1 MRTRGRIAAA
11 LAAVAV
17 VAAVPSST
25 AALPPASASLG
36 RACASPGDI
45 ASVRSAGR
53 DVRLVC
59 AGNGSSARWR
69 RATPSDGA
77 GASLLVGKASAFVP
91 MARAVKLQNARCM
104 VVLERGKPVAEW
116 RFFGHGPATREE
128 VASVTKSFAGALVG
142 IAQTKGLLQ
151 IDQPASTWITE
162 WSGTASAGVTVR
174 HLLAMT
180 SGRTEMNVVSAPND
194 LRGAVLA
201 TSQNVRVP
209 GARWSYHNASSQALE
224 LVLSRATG
232 ESVVAFAQRELFD
245 PLGLSASFTLDP
257 YGVPGLYAGIQATC
271 SDVAKLVQLYLDGG
285 TWNGRRIIDAA
296 YVADS
301 LSPQVTGS
309 GPNTQMNGA
318 YGLQW
323 WLNAAAPAVAGAG
336 SPQFAPGPMHPGLP
350 PDVFWVSGACHQ
362 LGAGIPGTRQ
372 VVVVLRPGC
381 RTVQDAQIAQ
391 TVSAPQTTFFA
402 ELAAALSR
410 QRG

>member
-1 MRTRGRIAAA
+1 
-11 LAAVAV
+11 
-17 VAAVPSST
+17 
-25 AALPPASASLG
+25 
-36 RACASPGDI
+36 
-45 ASVRSAGR
+45 
-53 DVRLVC
+53 
-59 AGNGSSARWR
+59 
-69 RATPSDGA
+69 
-77 GASLLVGKASAFVP
+77 

-104 VVLERGKPVAEW
+104 TVLERGRPVAEW
-116 RFFGHGPATREE
+116 RFFGHGPSSREE

-162 WSGTASAGVTVR
+162 WSGTASAAVSVR

-180 SGRTEMNVVSAPND
+180 SGRTEMNVLAAPND

-232 ESVVAFAQRELFD
+232 ESVVTFAQRELFD
-245 PLGLSASFTLDP
+245 PLGLTASFTVDP
-257 YGVPGLYAGIQATC
+257 FGVPGLYAGIQATC

-285 TWNGRRIIDAA
+285 AWSGRRIIDAS

-309 GPNTQMNGA
+309 GSNTQMNGA

-323 WLNAAAPAVAGAG
+323 WLNAVAPAVAGG
-336 SPQFAPGPMHPGLP
+336 SATQFRAGPMHPLLP
-350 PDVFWVSGACHQ
+350 TDVFWVAGACHQ
-362 LGAGIPGTRQ
+362 LGAGIPGTQQ

-381 RTVQDAQIAQ
+381 RTAQDAQIAQ
-391 TVSAPQTTFFA
+391 TVFAPQETFFA

>member
-1 MRTRGRIAAA
+1 VRTLGRIAVVI
-11 LAAVAV
+11 LAAAV
-17 VAAVPSST
+17 VAASPSGSSAAAT
-25 AALPPASASLG
+25 AGASLG
-36 RACASPGDI
+36 RSCPSPGDV
-45 ASVRSAGR
+45 ATVRMAGR

-59 AGNGSSARWR
+59 AGKGTAARWR
-69 RATPSDGA
+69 RAREADGA
-77 GASLLVGKASAFVP
+77 GASLLVGRASAFAP
-91 MARAVKLQNARCM
+91 MARAVKAQNARCM
-104 VVLERGKPVAEW
+104 VVLERGRPVAEW
-116 RFFGHGPATREE
+116 RFFGHGPASREE

-180 SGRTEMNVVSAPND
+180 SGRTEMNVIAAPND

-224 LVLSRATG
+224 MVLSRATG
-232 ESVVAFAQRELFD
+232 ESVVDFAQRELFD
-245 PLGLSASFTLDP
+245 PLGMTASFTLDP

-271 SDVAKLVQLYLDGG
+271 TDVAKLVQLYLDGG
-285 TWNGRRIIDAA
+285 SWNGRRIVDAA

-336 SPQFAPGPMHPGLP
+336 SPQFSAGPMYPALP
-350 PDVFWVSGACHQ
+350 TDVFWVSGACHQ
-362 LGAGIPGTRQ
+362 LGAGIPGTQQ

-381 RTVQDAQIAQ
+381 RTAQDAQVAQ
-391 TVSAPQTTFFA
+391 SVTAPQTTFFA
-402 ELAAALSR
+402 ELATALDR
-410 QRG
+410 QRR